1 MVKGFSDAGTIGGH
15 LQAQLAVF
23 SRHCRLPSWELQET
37 LYLDLACRG
46 VLLAFTGRWPGRRCR
61 TCLASTAEW
70 VAKWRSCRLVCHK
83 SVADNNL
90 LRLGDFANVI
100 DLRGELAGEMAW
112 GGRAEARDS
121 SGESGMVSG
130 FQLGG
135 SLLQFGNRH
144 LSVCT

>member
-1 MVKGFSDAGTIGGH
+1 
-15 LQAQLAVF
+15 
-23 SRHCRLPSWELQET
+23 
-37 LYLDLACRG
+37 
-46 VLLAFTGRWPGRRCR
+46 
-61 TCLASTAEW
+61 
-70 VAKWRSCRLVCHK
+70 
-83 SVADNNL
+83 VADNNL